1 MTKVKTLDA
10 SMDYQAIL
18 KEVGRL
24 GVLRVDNT
32 SQGKN
37 GKSVTLHERT
47 AKEWFKE
54 KFDPKTAAAARK
66 ATEEALISLIEATTF
81 HSEQLVQN
89 IRDRTQHGVDI
100 TGRAMAR
107 DYQPVVGHQN
117 PRPLEGGTVAA
128 RGKGNSVR
136 ILAAPAIKIRCDHAI
151 LRDTTALPYALA
163 HTQLQDSYRSLSD
176 WQSEAWKSMKNRK
189 GIDAS
194 ACVSQ
199 STDVGLAAKSWTCV
213 ADRVLP
219 PTGGGNAKLTE
230 SDLEK
235 IIGVALQGKKGA
247 VVLEPLPDQLV
258 ERHGKKVRT
267 YTDEGLSA
275 QLRAARQ
282 ATKAAKT
289 AGHNL
294 VVSFACENK
303 DVLNRLKS
311 RWSEKDEATASVSS

>member
-1 MTKVKTLDA
+1 MTKVKTLDT
-10 SMDYQAIL
+10 SMHYQAIL
-18 KEVGRL
+18 KEIGRL

-54 KFDPKTAAAARK
+54 KFNPKTAAAARK

-107 DYQPVVGHQN
+107 DYQPVERSQN

-128 RGKGNSVR
+128 RGKGNGVQ
-136 ILAAPAIKIRCDHAI
+136 ILAAPAIKVRCDHAI
-151 LRDTTALPYALA
+151 LRDATALPYAA
-163 HTQLQDSYRSLSD
+163 NHAQLLDSYRALSA
-176 WQSEAWKSMKNRK
+176 WQSRAWESMKNGKR
-189 GIDAS
+189 IDAS
-194 ACVSQ
+194 EWVSQ
-199 STDVGLAAKSWTCV
+199 STDVQHAAKSWTCI
-213 ADRVLP
+213 ADMVLP
-219 PTGGGNAKLTE
+219 PTGGGKAKLAE
-230 SDLEK
+230 SDVEK
-235 IIGVALQGKKGA
+235 IIGFALQGKEGA
-247 VVLEPLPDQLV
+247 VVLEPLPDQIV
-258 ERHGKKVRT
+258 EKNGKTERT

-282 ATKAAKT
+282 ATIDAKAAQR
-289 AGHNL
+289 NL
-294 VVSFACENK
+294 VVSFACENEE
-303 DVLNRLKS
+303 VLNRLKS
-311 RWSEKDEATASVSS
+311 RWNEKDKATASVRS